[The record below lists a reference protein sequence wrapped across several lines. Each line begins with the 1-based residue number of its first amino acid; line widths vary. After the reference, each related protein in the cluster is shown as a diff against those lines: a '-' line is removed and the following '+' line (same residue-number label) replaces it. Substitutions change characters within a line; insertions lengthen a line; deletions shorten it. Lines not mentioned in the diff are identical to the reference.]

1 MATQH
6 AGSGKSDIFLHVQA
20 KRAGKLKGESKV
32 ANHVDDIQVESW
44 MWGVSSFSAADST
57 QARARRS
64 YTALTLFKRID
75 LASTALMSALATND
89 EIKEVKL
96 TMRKS
101 GGDPLDYFV
110 IRLAGARL
118 EQVTQEVFPTGE
130 ARERVD
136 IVFTK
141 VEVEYKQ
148 QDANGRLVNN
158 VSFSDEILPA
168 T

>member
-1 MATQH
+1 MATPS
-6 AGSGKSDIFLHVQA
+6 AVSGKSDIFLHLQA

-44 MWGVSSFSAADST
+44 AWGVSAASAVDST

-64 YTALTLFKRID
+64 YTAMTLFKRID
-75 LASTALMSALATND
+75 LASTALMSALVTND
-89 EIKEVKL
+89 EIREARL

-101 GGDPLDYFV
+101 GGDPLDYYV
-110 IRLAGARL
+110 VKLGGARL
-118 EQVTQEVFPTGE
+118 EQVTQEVFANGE
-130 ARERVD
+130 VRERLD

-141 VEVEYKQ
+141 VDVEYKQ
-148 QDANGRLVNN
+148 QDANGRLLNN

-168 T
+168 S